1 LLTPSVVT
9 PGRPLSPLSMDWKR
23 SYNQQRQTQS
33 EQPLF
38 DKVLIANRGEI
49 ACRVIRTCKNL
60 GIPTVALYSVADGP
74 NALHAKNADEA
85 YQIGFG
91 SSPSESYLLQDEVL
105 EIARRSGARA
115 IHPGY
120 GFLSENADFC
130 ERIQTET
137 NGEITFVGPPPSAIQ
152 AMGSK
157 SKSKAIMEAAGVATA
172 PGFYGDTDE
181 EQEPLHLL
189 ERATK
194 DVGFPLLI
202 KAVMG
207 GGGKGMRIVWSDS
220 EFLEKL
226 EACKRESHNAF
237 GDEKV
242 LLEKYLVNP
251 RHVEVQVVADTHG
264 NVVSLHER
272 DCSLQRRHQK
282 VIEEAPASDLSE
294 QLRQNLGEM
303 GCKAARAAGYFN
315 AGTVEFLLESGSNT
329 NSSTIA
335 KAEGGFYFCEMNTRL
350 QVEHPITELITGID
364 LVEWQLMVAAG
375 ESLPIQ
381 NSSEIPCI
389 GHAFEARI
397 YAEKPGDGKFLP
409 ASGTVWHHDPP
420 APPNTNA
427 GGESSL
433 LLSSSSPNKGTI
445 RVDTGIQ
452 TGQEVGVDYDPMIC
466 KLIVHETSRE
476 TALNKLVEALQDYKI
491 AGVPTNIDFLINCAK
506 HETFRRQGAI
516 NTGFLDDHLDEVLP
530 PTHPTLPAEAIAMA
544 SFATMLVLE
553 GRVGVQNLEASRRTQ
568 ASPWNSWSGSWRNT
582 GTITPNQTL
591 TLVDG
596 TVVDCTSLRDG
607 SYNIKVTLKYDE
619 DEEHDGTDATTKTS
633 TTTFHVNGTLSS
645 DHQLNVVINGSE
657 KVSLTAAM
665 REVDGEFQI
674 CLWPQSA
681 SLRNKGHY
689 FWEVQVPNPR
699 VPSSS
704 TSLVSVVSGTGIV
717 LAPMTGKI
725 SKIRFEVGDLI
736 QEGDVLVV
744 MEAMKMEHTVQ
755 ATTSGVVERID
766 CKVGDV
772 VADQTVLVVVVEEKQ
787 HLEDD
792 AQIESESDEEHSKA
806 V

>member
-1 LLTPSVVT
+1 
-9 PGRPLSPLSMDWKR
+9 
-23 SYNQQRQTQS
+23 
-33 EQPLF
+33 
-38 DKVLIANRGEI
+38 
-49 ACRVIRTCKNL
+49 
-60 GIPTVALYSVADGP
+60 
-74 NALHAKNADEA
+74 
-85 YQIGFG
+85 
-91 SSPSESYLLQDEVL
+91 
-105 EIARRSGARA
+105 
-115 IHPGY
+115 
-120 GFLSENADFC
+120 LSENADFC

-137 NGEITFVGPPPSAIQ
+137 NGQITFVGPPPSAIQ

-189 ERATK
+189 ERATE

-226 EACKRESHNAF
+226 EACKQESLNAF

-251 RHVEVQVVADTHG
+251 RHVEVQVVADHHG

-303 GCKAARAAGYFN
+303 GCKAAKAVGYIN
-315 AGTVEFLLESGSNT
+315 AGTVEFLLESGSN
-329 NSSTIA
+329 NSSAIA
-335 KAEGGFYFCEMNTRL
+335 KEEGGFYFCEMNTRL

-375 ESLPIQ
+375 EALPIH

-427 GGESSL
+427 GESSR
-433 LLSSSSPNKGTI
+433 LLSSSSSSPKGII

-476 TALNKLVEALQDYKI
+476 AALNKLVEALQDYKI

-506 HETFRRQGAI
+506 HDTFRRQGAT

-530 PTHPTLPAEAIAMA
+530 PIHPTLPAQAIAMA

-568 ASPWNSWSGSWRNT
+568 ASPWNSWSGSWRNS
-582 GTITPNQTL
+582 GTTPNQTL
-591 TLVDG
+591 KLADG
-596 TVVDCTSLRDG
+596 TVIDCTPLRDG
-607 SYNIKVTLKYDE
+607 SYNIKVTAKEDE
-619 DEEHDGTDATTKTS
+619 DEETEGTNTTTKS
-633 TTTFHVNGTLSS
+633 STTFHVNGTLSS
-645 DHQLNVVINGSE
+645 DHQMNVVINGSE
-657 KVSLTAAM
+657 KVSLTAAL
-665 REVDGEFQI
+665 REVDGRFQI

-689 FWEVQVPNPR
+689 FWEVEVPNPR
-699 VPSSS
+699 IPSSS
-704 TSLVSVVSGTGIV
+704 TSLASAVSGTGIV
-717 LAPMTGKI
+717 LAPMPGKI

-744 MEAMKMEHTVQ
+744 MEAMKMYHTVH
-755 ATTSGVVERID
+755 ATTRGVVERID

-772 VADQTVLVVVVEEKQ
+772 VADQAVLVVVVEEKQ
-787 HLEDD
+787 HLESD
-792 AQIESESDEEHSKA
+792 AQSDNEIESESDEEQSKA

>member
-1 LLTPSVVT
+1 
-9 PGRPLSPLSMDWKR
+9 
-23 SYNQQRQTQS
+23 
-33 EQPLF
+33 
-38 DKVLIANRGEI
+38 
-49 ACRVIRTCKNL
+49 
-60 GIPTVALYSVADGP
+60 
-74 NALHAKNADEA
+74 
-85 YQIGFG
+85 
-91 SSPSESYLLQDEVL
+91 
-105 EIARRSGARA
+105 
-115 IHPGY
+115 
-120 GFLSENADFC
+120 
-130 ERIQTET
+130 
-137 NGEITFVGPPPSAIQ
+137 
-152 AMGSK
+152 
-157 SKSKAIMEAAGVATA
+157 MEAAGVATA

-189 ERATK
+189 ERATN

-226 EACKRESHNAF
+226 EACKRESLNAF

-251 RHVEVQVVADTHG
+251 RHVEVQVVADHHG

-294 QLRQNLGEM
+294 ELRQNLGEM
-303 GCKAARAAGYFN
+303 GCKAARAVGYFN
-315 AGTVEFLLESGSNT
+315 AGTVEFLLESGTNNT
-329 NSSTIA
+329 DSSTIA
-335 KAEGGFYFCEMNTRL
+335 KEQGGFYFCEMNTRL

-375 ESLPIQ
+375 EPLPIQ
-381 NSSEIPCI
+381 NSAEIPCI

-397 YAEKPGDGKFLP
+397 YAENPGDGKFLP
-409 ASGTVWHHDPP
+409 ASGTVWYHDPP

-433 LLSSSSPNKGTI
+433 VPLSSSPNGII

-476 TALNKLVEALQDYKI
+476 AALNKLIEALQDYKI

-506 HETFRRQGAI
+506 HKTFRRKGAT
-516 NTGFLDDHLDEVLP
+516 NTGFLDDHLDEILP
-530 PTHPTLPAEAIAMA
+530 PTNPTLPGEAIAMA
-544 SFATMLVLE
+544 SFAMMLVLE
-553 GRVGVQNLEASRRTQ
+553 GRVGVKNLEASRRTQ
-568 ASPWNSWSGSWRNT
+568 ASPWNSWSGSWRNS
-582 GTITPNQTL
+582 GTKTPNQAL
-591 TLVDG
+591 TLADG

-607 SYNIKVTLKYDE
+607 SYNIKVPPNDDKDE
-619 DEEHDGTDATTKTS
+619 DYDGTNTTTNTS
-633 TTTFHVNGTLSS
+633 INTTFHVNGTLSS
-645 DHQLNVVINGSE
+645 DHQMNVVINGSE
-657 KVSLTAAM
+657 KFSLTTAM
-665 REVDGEFQI
+665 REVDGQFQI
-674 CLWPQSA
+674 CLWPKSV

-699 VPSSS
+699 VPSSP
-704 TSLVSVVSGTGIV
+704 TSLASALSGTGIV
-717 LAPMTGKI
+717 LAPMPGKI
-725 SKIRFEVGDLI
+725 SKIRFEVGNSI
-736 QEGDVLVV
+736 QEGDVLIV
-744 MEAMKMEHTVQ
+744 MEAMKMEHTVK

-772 VADQTVLVVVVEEKQ
+772 VADQTVLVAVVEEKR
-787 HLEDD
+787 HLEVDTQSD
-792 AQIESESDEEHSKA
+792 SESDEEHSKA